1 MAGVGLPKKV
11 FPYYRQ
17 VKNGTLVIGLVG
29 FAVTM
34 GNIFVPKPAFLD
46 DPGTLAPQAPA
57 TSQQSPWDKQLAPST
72 TPRVTTGQS
81 HPKTTQNNPFA
92 GAGDGGPFGGGSG
105 SGAFSGGSGSGG
117 NGSGTDNS
125 GGAFSGGQ
133 SGGNSRTG
141 SGPFNSGGGG
151 VFGN

>member
-34 GNIFVPKPAFLD
+34 GNMFVPKPAFLD

-57 TSQQSPWDKQLAPST
+57 TNQQSPWDKQLAPST

-81 HPKTTQNNPFA
+81 HPKTTQRNPFA
-92 GAGDGGPFGGGSG
+92 GSGDGGPFGGGSG

-117 NGSGTDNS
+117 NSSGAGSTGDVFGGDRSGSNS
-125 GGAFSGGQ
+125 S
-133 SGGNSRTG
+133 TG
-141 SGPFNSGGGG
+141 SGPFNSGSGT
-151 VFGN
+151 FGN

>member
-34 GNIFVPKPAFLD
+34 GNMFVPKPAFLD
-46 DPGTLAPQAPA
+46 GPGTLAPQAPA

-81 HPKTTQNNPFA
+81 HPKTTQRNPFA
-92 GAGDGGPFGGGSG
+92 GSGDGGPFGGGSG
-105 SGAFSGGSGSGG
+105 SGAFGGGSSSGG

-125 GGAFSGGQ
+125 GGVFGGDSSGSGG
-133 SGGNSRTG
+133 GAFGG
-141 SGPFNSGGGG
+141 SGSGGG
-151 VFGN
+151 VFGTN

>member
-34 GNIFVPKPAFLD
+34 GNMFVPRPAFLD

-57 TSQQSPWDKQLAPST
+57 TSQQSPWDKQLAPPTSGRT
-72 TPRVTTGQS
+72 TTTQKA
-81 HPKTTQNNPFA
+81 PKTTQRNPFA
-92 GAGDGGPFGGGSG
+92 GSG
-105 SGAFSGGSGSGG
+105 
-117 NGSGTDNS
+117 
-125 GGAFSGGQ
+125 
-133 SGGNSRTG
+133 
-141 SGPFNSGGGG
+141 
-151 VFGN
+151 